1 MKDQTIT
8 KSLVDSLEPRSSEYA
23 VWDAKLPGFGVRVR
37 PTGSMSFVVVYRAGS
52 GRAAPFRRF
61 TIGAVGKLAPEAA
74 RLRAKQ
80 IIGLVANGKDPALE
94 RAHERDAK
102 TFGEL
107 ADTFIEEHA
116 EKKLKASTCSYY
128 RLLVTNVLKP
138 AFGTTKS
145 DKLSRSAVAKLHSS
159 LAGQPVSANRMLTL
173 ISGIYS
179 YGSQHGEVP
188 EGFNPARRIEKFKE
202 TARERF
208 LNGEEL
214 ERLGAALREA
224 ETVGLPWEVDETAP
238 NAKHLPK
245 SKRITKISQS
255 AAAALRL
262 LILTGCRLRE
272 ILHLKWEYVDVERGV
287 LFLPDSKTGKK
298 TVVLNAPA
306 LAVLA
311 SLDHVGPYVIPGEDI
326 EKHRSDLK
334 RPWTAVSKRAGLSGV
349 RLHDLRHTY
358 ASFGVGGGLG
368 LPIIGKLLGH
378 AQASTTARY
387 AHLDND
393 PLRRATEKIGAEL
406 AAAMGENNSEG
417 ADVVSITTGEAIPR
431 QSSG

>member
-1 MKDQTIT
+1 MRDQTIT
-8 KSLVDSLEPRSSEYA
+8 KGLVDGLEARATEYS

-37 PTGSMSFVVVYRAGS
+37 PTGGMSFVVVYRAGS
-52 GRAAPFRRF
+52 GRSAPFRRF

-74 RLRAKQ
+74 RTRAKQ
-80 IIGLVANGKDPALE
+80 ILGKVANGGDPATE
-94 RAHERDAK
+94 KAHEREAL
-102 TFGEL
+102 TVGEL
-107 ADTFIEEHA
+107 ADLFIKQHA
-116 EKKLKASTCSYY
+116 DKKLKASTSNYY
-128 RLLVTNVLKP
+128 RLLIKTVIKP
-138 AFGTTKS
+138 AFGTMKS
-145 DKLSRSAVAKLHSS
+145 DKLSRAAVSRLHSGLS
-159 LAGQPVSANRMLTL
+159 AHAVNANRTLTL
-173 ISGIYS
+173 LSGIYS
-179 YGSQHGEVP
+179 FGSRIGEVP
-188 EGFNPARRIEKFKE
+188 EDYNPARGVEKFKE
-202 TARERF
+202 AARERF

-224 ETVGLPWEVDETAP
+224 ETVGLPWDTDETAP

-245 SKRITKISQS
+245 SKRNTKISRS
-255 AAAALRL
+255 ATAALRL

-272 ILHLKWEYVDVERGV
+272 ILHLKWEYIDFERGV
-287 LFLPDSKTGKK
+287 LFLPDSKTGRK

-311 SLDHVGPYVIPGEDI
+311 GLTRVGPYVIPGDNI

-334 RPWTAVSKRAGLSGV
+334 RPWAAVSKRAGLSGV

-378 AQASTTARY
+378 AQSSTTARY

-393 PLRRATEKIGAEL
+393 PLRRATEKIGADL
-406 AAAMGENNSEG
+406 AAAMGENISEG
-417 ADVVSITTGEAIPR
+417 ADVVSFATGEAIPR
-431 QSSG
+431 RSSG